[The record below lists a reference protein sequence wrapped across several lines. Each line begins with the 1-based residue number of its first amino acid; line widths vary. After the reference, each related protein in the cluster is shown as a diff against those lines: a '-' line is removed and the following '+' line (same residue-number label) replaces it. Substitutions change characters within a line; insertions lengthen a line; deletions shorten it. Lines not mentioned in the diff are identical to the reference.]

1 MPNQGPGGQPPPA
14 DQAQELLAMVAH
26 ELRRPLTAVRGA
38 LATVR
43 HRGHALP
50 ASQQQELLG
59 IAHRQAEQMQR
70 LVDQLLVA
78 AALERPR
85 PSPTRWP
92 LVDASPLAE
101 EADRAAR
108 LAHPGQQITIEA
120 AGPLLVSADS
130 TAISRIL
137 GNLLDNATSHSPPAA
152 PIRLTVAR
160 DGQQA
165 VLAVLDHGSG
175 VPSEQCQRIFER
187 YARLEEP
194 AGFAAGG
201 LGLGLYIAWRLART
215 NRGELSATDPPDG
228 RGARFELRLPL
239 APHPP
244 HERPAAA
251 GS

>member
-1 MPNQGPGGQPPPA
+1 M
-14 DQAQELLAMVAH
+14 
-26 ELRRPLTAVRGA
+26 RGA

-85 PSPTRWP
+85 PSPPDGRWSTP
-92 LVDASPLAE
+92 ALWPRRPPGPPGWPIPASRSPS
-101 EADRAAR
+101 R
-108 LAHPGQQITIEA
+108 LLGRW
-120 AGPLLVSADS
+120 PLLVSADS

-152 PIRLTVAR
+152 LIRLTVAR

-175 VPSEQCQRIFER
+175 FPPTSASASSSAMRGWR
-187 YARLEEP
+187 SPP
-194 AGFAAGG
+194 ASPPAAWGWACTSLGG
-201 LGLGLYIAWRLART
+201 WPGPT
-215 NRGELSATDPPDG
+215 
-228 RGARFELRLPL
+228 
-239 APHPP
+239 
-244 HERPAAA
+244 AA
-251 GS
+251 GSRPPTRRMAVGPALSYACPWRHIHPMSGQQPQIADPSTTRPGSGLVDSLLG